1 MSLDSKIADGL
12 DSEFI
17 PTSSKSTMIKYCLF
31 KHLVPSKID
40 LCLKIFQTCHLVN
53 KDGGLITQRREL

>member
-1 MSLDSKIADGL
+1 MSLDSKTADEL
-12 DSEFI
+12 DVEFI
-17 PTSSKSTMIKYCLF
+17 PPSSKSNMIKYCLF

-53 KDGGLITQRREL
+53 KNGGLII

>member
-40 LCLKIFQTCHLVN
+40 LCLKIFQTC
-53 KDGGLITQRREL
+53 Q